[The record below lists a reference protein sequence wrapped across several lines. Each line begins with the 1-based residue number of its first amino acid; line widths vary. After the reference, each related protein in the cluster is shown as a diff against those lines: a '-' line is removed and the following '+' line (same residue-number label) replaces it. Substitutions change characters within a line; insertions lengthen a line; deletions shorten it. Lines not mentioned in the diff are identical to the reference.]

1 MPLFAFTNRDGG
13 NITGS
18 IMLTNVTLDT
28 TLLPALA
35 NLGGMSINATLENV
49 AGTSGPT
56 VTGSPNTF
64 VTFIGGGVPVPGQ
77 NTSTEGQGNGSV
89 NDGVFGRTSAMG
101 IKSLDADLALGS
113 GYSLFANSVLPAA
126 PSCPVSAGGSVPV
139 GNITYFYVP
148 IWPNGSE
155 GRRSATCTAVTSS
168 GNQTVTVSWPDVLG
182 VFGYNVYRS
191 GTLVN
196 TSGCSTPQFGALTH
210 AYKDTYSFTCGPSA
224 PSSASGGPSGINK
237 TGLWAP
243 QLYLSATTVAALP
256 AAGATNAGQWRTV
269 SDSSAVTTEG
279 QTCVGGGSERAA
291 AYSNGVVWKCF

>member
-1 MPLFAFTNRDGG
+1 L
-13 NITGS
+13 
-18 IMLTNVTLDT
+18 
-28 TLLPALA
+28 
-35 NLGGMSINATLENV
+35 
-49 AGTSGPT
+49 
-56 VTGSPNTF
+56 TGSPNTF
-64 VTFIGGGVPVPGQ
+64 VTFIGGSIQNPGQ
-77 NTSTEGQGNGSV
+77 NTSTEMQTNTLV
-89 NDGVFGRTSAMG
+89 NDGVFGRTFAFG
-101 IKSLDADLALGS
+101 LKTLNADLALGS
-113 GYSLFANSVLPAA
+113 GYSLFANSELPAA

-155 GRRSATCTAVTSS
+155 GKRSATCTAVTSS
-168 GNQTVTVSWPDVLG
+168 GNQTVTVSWSDVLG
-182 VFGYNVYRS
+182 VFGYNVYRA

-210 AYKDTYSFTCGPSA
+210 TYTDTYNFTCGPSA
-224 PSSASGGPSGINK
+224 SSSASGGPSGINK

-243 QLYLSATTVAALP
+243 QLYLSATTVGALP

-269 SDSSAVTTEG
+269 SDSSVVTMEG